1 MKFTIVFLFGLL
13 IPCVV
18 SPQEQRLQL
27 GEVST
32 ADLLSTFVAVQDE
45 FRARGVLKSGNSLT
59 GDLAEH
65 AFIKAFG
72 WKPATRSQKGFDAN
86 SGGSRI
92 QIKARRL
99 SRSGGNEQLGAIR
112 DLAGFDVLAAVLF
125 DRQYRVVVAS
135 LIPVDVVV
143 RKAKFNQ
150 YTNSYRLMYDETLR
164 SDEDVTDVTLRLRE
178 IGF

>member
-1 MKFTIVFLFGLL
+1 M
-13 IPCVV
+13 
-18 SPQEQRLQL
+18 
-27 GEVST
+27 
-32 ADLLSTFVAVQDE
+32 
-45 FRARGVLKSGNSLT
+45 
-59 GDLAEH
+59 
-65 AFIKAFG
+65 
-72 WKPATRSQKGFDAN
+72 
-86 SGGSRI
+86 
-92 QIKARRL
+92 

-164 SDEDVTDVTLRLRE
+164 SDEDVTDVTLRLKE